1 MNSGTELS
9 KRGVLFDSGR
19 GAKCKTRKAKVIRAD
34 SNEASKK
41 IMAKQSLTV

>member
-1 MNSGTELS
+1 
-9 KRGVLFDSGR
+9 VLFDSGR

-41 IMAKQSLTV
+41 IMGKQSLTV